1 MKTSPPYSPFPRRL
15 NFAFYFATWL
25 YVALM
30 LNFSHICIDDII
42 KVTSLSVKRDVARN
56 KLRTYD
62 NIAAGNNAILRLIMA
77 FSRFD

>member
-1 MKTSPPYSPFPRRL
+1 MRTSPLYSPFSRRL
-15 NFAFYFATWL
+15 NFAFYFAMWL

-42 KVTSLSVKRDVARN
+42 KVIPFLVKRDVGGN

-62 NIAAGNNAILRLIMA
+62 NGGR
-77 FSRFD
+77 

>member
-1 MKTSPPYSPFPRRL
+1 MKSSALCSPFSRRL
-15 NFAFYFATWL
+15 NFTFYFAMWL

-42 KVTSLSVKRDVARN
+42 KVTSLSVKRDVAGN

-62 NIAAGNNAILRLIMA
+62 NIAVADNAILRLIMA